1 MKTATTFSDYF
12 AEIIV
17 SINLFKRPENTTSLP
32 NNLDITDSIVL
43 KFQKDLENLERSL
56 YFPSNRLR

>member
-1 MKTATTFSDYF
+1 MKTATTFNDYF
-12 AEIIV
+12 AEIVV
-17 SINLFKRPENTTSLP
+17 SINLFKRPENATSLP